1 MARPP
6 ATTIL
11 SRQIDDFHGIEI
23 LNAESLYTVLY
34 QDQPIN
40 VKHKY
45 WNAQGEFKKYNKT
58 TYTTANPAENL
69 AKKLNELFFTDEFTV
84 KKIL

>member
-11 SRQIDDFHGIEI
+11 STQIDDFHGIEI

-40 VKHKY
+40 VKNKY

-58 TYTTANPAENL
+58 TYTSKSPAENL

>member
-1 MARPP
+1 MSRPP

-11 SRQIDDFHGIEI
+11 STNLDDYTGIEV

-34 QDQPIN
+34 KQQPIN
-40 VKHKY
+40 VKNKY
-45 WNAQGEFKKYNKT
+45 WNAQGQFNKYQRT
-58 TYTTANPAENL
+58 TYPTAKPAVNL